1 MKNIVALI
9 DFSDVT
15 FKVLKQAHTLAKA
28 LGSQVVIMHVV
39 PEEPVVI
46 DFGLSATVL
55 RPASP
60 ESVAADKAKLTELQE
75 SLTQNGVPASI
86 HQFPTATITDI
97 LSECTKLPAD
107 LIILGTHHHGAI
119 YNLLIGSVTSE
130 ILKQATCPVLV
141 VPA

>member
-1 MKNIVALI
+1 M
-9 DFSDVT
+9 
-15 FKVLKQAHTLAKA
+15 
-28 LGSQVVIMHVV
+28 
-39 PEEPVVI
+39 E
-46 DFGLSATVL
+46 
-55 RPASP
+55 
-60 ESVAADKAKLTELQE
+60 ADKAKLTELQE

-97 LSECTKLPAD
+97 LSECAKLPAD
-107 LIILGTHHHGAI
+107 LIVLGSHHHGAI

>member
-1 MKNIVALI
+1 MKTIVALV

-28 LGSQVVIMHVV
+28 LNSHVVIMHVV

-46 DFGLSATVL
+46 DFGLSATVM
-55 RPASP
+55 RPAS
-60 ESVAADKAKLTELQE
+60 EETVKADQDKLLEIQE
-75 SLTQNGVPASI
+75 SLEKNGVPASI
-86 HQFPTATITDI
+86 HQFPTATMADI
-97 LSECTKLPAD
+97 LGECEKLPAD
-107 LIILGTHHHGAI
+107 LIILGSHGHGAI
-119 YNLLIGSVTSE
+119 YNLLVGSVTAE